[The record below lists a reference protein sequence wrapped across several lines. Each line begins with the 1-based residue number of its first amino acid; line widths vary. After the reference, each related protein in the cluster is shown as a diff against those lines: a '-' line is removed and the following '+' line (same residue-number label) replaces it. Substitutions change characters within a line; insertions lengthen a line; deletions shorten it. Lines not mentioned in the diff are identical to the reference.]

1 MFGILGK
8 GFGLYGYLPAI
19 VNLGESVGTLSIY
32 KSFIEARDDISSLS
46 KYIQYFDNQDELID
60 RSNSLVVAR
69 RPEDQYRLVEEILRK
84 NIKLNLCLE
93 KPLTHS
99 CVTSRYLANKLQE
112 AQYQYRLGYT
122 VEFTDWF
129 FDIVNLFNNQSFKH
143 LELEISWNFHAHHY
157 KNEINTW
164 KRNPLQG
171 GGAFKFYGTHLVY
184 LLANIG
190 KWNSV
195 KMESFR
201 YSLEDEYMFLISGNN
216 KTNKFNISCNSCSVD
231 KTIFD
236 VNVKSSGKVIYH
248 CNLEDPLF
256 RNSSIR
262 EQDSRI
268 PMLREL
274 INSINSEKDYYELYS
289 NLHEITKLAIDNQ
302 HINLTKYQQSK

>member
-1 MFGILGK
+1 MSEEHKLQH
-8 GFGLYGYLPAI
+8 LL
-19 VNLGESVGTLSIY
+19 E
-32 KSFIEARDDISSLS
+32 
-46 KYIQYFDNQDELID
+46 KYNENNYTEEEECELC
-60 RSNSLVVAR
+60 
-69 RPEDQYRLVEEILRK
+69 EILLLDIWNIENNIKDLIPLLKKFIKK
-84 NIKLNLCLE
+84 NISNPENYIKFNDLNF
-93 KPLTHS
+93 
-99 CVTSRYLANKLQE
+99 N
-112 AQYQYRLGYT
+112 
-122 VEFTDWF
+122 
-129 FDIVNLFNNQSFKH
+129 FNNQSFKH